1 MEFVVRISF
10 PRIRTEGPK
19 LQALS
24 SSLKRCFPAS
34 PIIGNSD
41 VPSAPRSSRRHLS
54 SHGRYREVCQMRILQ
69 VEVLIL
75 PSGLE
80 ECVAGGIV
88 AAPSLAN
95 STEEAVLLGRPG
107 KSSRNLS
114 SIGVVFGTHLRKTP
128 SFPARFGWF

>member
-1 MEFVVRISF
+1 
-10 PRIRTEGPK
+10 
-19 LQALS
+19 
-24 SSLKRCFPAS
+24 
-34 PIIGNSD
+34 
-41 VPSAPRSSRRHLS
+41 
-54 SHGRYREVCQMRILQ
+54 MRILQ

-95 STEEAVLLGRPG
+95 STEAVLLGRPG
-107 KSSRNLS
+107 KSSCNLS

-128 SFPARFGWF
+128 SFPARFGWFVPFSFVA